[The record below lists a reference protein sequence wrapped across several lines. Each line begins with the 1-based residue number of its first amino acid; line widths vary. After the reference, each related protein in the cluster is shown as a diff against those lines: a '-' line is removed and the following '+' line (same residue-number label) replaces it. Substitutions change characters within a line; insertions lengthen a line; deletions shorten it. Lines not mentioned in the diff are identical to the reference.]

1 MIWLTHKWAFAVL
14 VLASVFVMRVF
25 IVFPQLDLA
34 ISGLAYRNGHF
45 IGEFGWAIEG
55 LRAATWNMTLVMLVA
70 AVIALSLGYTARW
83 PHRLLPI
90 REWNI
95 IFWGFLLG
103 PGLVVNG
110 LLKSFSGR
118 TRPKNITE
126 FGGDQFFTA
135 VGQFHGLCK
144 TNCSFVSGEVS
155 GTTAFCLA
163 GVILLE
169 HHRANLSA
177 KMLGRLYAALWA
189 CFVFVA
195 LQRITSGGHF
205 TSDALLAA
213 LYTALVMALL
223 ARFWP
228 QTPEK
233 LKLAG

>member
-1 MIWLTHKWAFAVL
+1 
-14 VLASVFVMRVF
+14 MRVF

-34 ISGLAYRNGHF
+34 LSGLAYHNGSF
-45 IGEFGWAIEG
+45 VGDTGAAIQS

-103 PGLVVNG
+103 PGLLVNAV
-110 LLKSFSGR
+110 LKTFSGR
-118 TRPKNITE
+118 TRPKNIAE

-144 TNCSFVSGEVS
+144 GNCSFVSGEVS
-155 GTTAFCLA
+155 GITAFCLA

-169 HHRANLSA
+169 HHRAKLA
-177 KMLGRLYAALWA
+177 PTARKWLYAVLGA
-189 CFVFVA
+189 CFVFVL

-213 LYTALVMALL
+213 LYTALVMVLL
-223 ARFWP
+223 AQFWP
-228 QTPEK
+228 QTSEK
-233 LKLAG
+233 LKVAG